1 MDEQNVSKRPVNP
14 RRRKR
19 SQMQIIKEDYLP
31 VIIIGISLILILI
44 FIIGSIV
51 RAVQRKQ
58 YNAELSAQSSLAAQQ
73 EQERL
78 EAEVAALMTEAADL
92 AKHFDYDGAIAVMDR
107 FQGDMYAFTD
117 FSNRYAEYAN
127 AAANL
132 VLWDD
137 PSKVVSLSFQPLI
150 ADPARAFVD
159 ETYGTSYYNN
169 YITVDEFTKILLQ
182 LYENGYIL
190 IRHSDMQMQDGKME
204 LYLPNGKKPLLLTET
219 HVNYNTYMTDGDGD
233 KLPDKNGDGFASKLI
248 LDENGNLACEM
259 VDSSGNTVTGAY
271 DIVPILESFVET
283 HPDFS
288 YKGAKAVLA
297 LTGYDGLFGYRTSSA
312 AMDYFGKAYHDQQ
325 VDAVKEVID
334 AVKAAGYELACYSYE
349 NEPYGDYTPDQIKTE
364 MELWKKEVAPLL
376 GDISLFVFCRN
387 SDIAENGTAYSGS
400 KFEVL
405 KSYGFTDFIGFSKD
419 GKLWFNAYADHSRMG
434 RILVTGYNLS
444 SNAEWFEGIFDAY
457 SIKDKA
463 RQAQ

>member
-1 MDEQNVSKRPVNP
+1 MDDQNINSRPVNP

-31 VIIIGISLILILI
+31 AIIIGISLIMILV

-51 RAVQRKQ
+51 RAVQKKQ
-58 YNAELSAQSSLAAQQ
+58 YNAELSEQSAIAAQE

-78 EAEVAALMTEAADL
+78 EAEASALLAEASSL
-92 AKHFDYDGAIAVMDR
+92 AKHFDYNGAIAVLDR

-117 FSNRYAEYAN
+117 LSERYAEYAK
-127 AAANL
+127 AASNL

-150 ADPARAFVD
+150 ADPTRAFSD
-159 ETYGTSYYNN
+159 DTYGTSYFNN

-190 IRHSDMQMQDGKME
+190 IRHSDMNVQNGTME
-204 LYLPNGKKPLLLTET
+204 LYLPNGKKPLIITET

-233 KLPDKNGDGFASKLI
+233 KLPDKDGDGFASKLI
-248 LDENGNLACEM
+248 LDENGNLTCEM

-271 DIVPILESFVET
+271 DIVPILESFIQT

-288 YKGAKAVLA
+288 YKGAKAILA

-312 AMDYFGKAYHDQQ
+312 ALEYFGKAHHDQQ
-325 VDAVKEVID
+325 IAAAKQVIAAVKES
-334 AVKAAGYELACYSYE
+334 GYELACYSYE
-349 NEPYGDYTPDQIKTE
+349 NEPYGNYTADQIKAE
-364 MELWKKEVAPLL
+364 MELWKAEVTPLL
-376 GDISLFVFCRN
+376 GDVSLFVFCRN
-387 SDIAENGTAYSGS
+387 SDIAEPGTAYSGS
-400 KFEVL
+400 KFDVL
-405 KSYGFTDFIGFSKD
+405 KSYGFTDYIGFSNE
-419 GKLWFNAYADHSRMG
+419 GGLWFNAYNDHTRMG
-434 RILVTGYNLS
+434 RILVTGANLAS
-444 SNAEWFEGIFDAY
+444 HAEWFDGIFDAY
-457 SIKDKA
+457 SVKDKA
-463 RQAQ
+463 RENQ